1 MGAGEPPPMIGPG
14 RLVVVV
20 GPSGAGKDTL
30 LRLACDHFR
39 GDAGIVFPRRIVTRA
54 PSPDEDNEAL
64 SKADF
69 TAAAVAG
76 RFAFSW
82 SAHGLEYALGASVDD
97 HLRCGRTAVCNVS
110 RSIVGALRRRYAAL
124 HVVLVTAPPDLL
136 EARLA
141 ARGRTSDGAI
151 GARIA
156 HAAPPQRD
164 LAPDL
169 VIENVG
175 HPNAGAM
182 QLIAA
187 IGELR
192 V

>member
-1 MGAGEPPPMIGPG
+1 MIGPG

-39 GDAGIVFPRRIVTRA
+39 RDAGIVFPRRIVTRA
-54 PSPDEDNEAL
+54 PSADEDNEAL
-64 SKADF
+64 SRADF
-69 TAAAVAG
+69 AAAAAAG

-82 SAHGLEYALGASVDD
+82 SAHELEYALSATLDD
-97 HLRCGRTAVCNVS
+97 HIRCGRTAVCNVS
-110 RSIVGALRRRYAAL
+110 RGIVGELRRRYAAL

-136 EARLA
+136 AARLA
-141 ARGRTSDGAI
+141 ARRRASDGFI

-156 HAAPPQRD
+156 HAAPRQRE

-169 VIENVG
+169 VIENIG
-175 HPNAGAM
+175 HSEAGAM
-182 QLIAA
+182 QLIAV
-187 IGELR
+187 IGGLR